1 MSIYVSILNTF
12 VSFVYGVLFAE
23 PSFAN
28 GFLSGGLISGMLVC
42 GRGLSVTVA
51 DRGPSAGL
59 IVDVADQLAG
69 IYHIIHIPP
78 DGDPGKMDLF
88 GQLLAGKEIVWMVF

>member
-1 MSIYVSILNTF
+1 ME
-12 VSFVYGVLFAE
+12 VLFAE
-23 PSFAN
+23 AAFAS
-28 GFLSGGLISGMLVC
+28 GFSSGGLVSGTLVC
-42 GRGLSVTVA
+42 GRGFSVTVA

-88 GQLLAGKEIVWMVF
+88 GQLLAGKEIVWMGL